1 MQDLSADGFGE
12 LQARYLAKCEC
23 AGRELGKTAQNQ
35 LPAVNVSAVQ
45 QTIHQLVHSRGSFWW
60 LTHQFGCFKTNL
72 KGLVLN
78 PSDGHKSR

>member
-1 MQDLSADGFGE
+1 MGLVNCRQGIWRNANVQVGS
-12 LQARYLAKCEC
+12 
-23 AGRELGKTAQNQ
+23 LGQTAQNQ